1 MIIVK
6 LVNLP
11 TGCGGYVRKNEDDTY
26 TVILNAKLSH
36 AENQK
41 TYLHELSHIN
51 FADHDSPHKVNH
63 IESLRHHR

>member
-51 FADHDSPHKVNH
+51 FADHDSLQHVSL
-63 IESLRHHR
+63 IESKSHI